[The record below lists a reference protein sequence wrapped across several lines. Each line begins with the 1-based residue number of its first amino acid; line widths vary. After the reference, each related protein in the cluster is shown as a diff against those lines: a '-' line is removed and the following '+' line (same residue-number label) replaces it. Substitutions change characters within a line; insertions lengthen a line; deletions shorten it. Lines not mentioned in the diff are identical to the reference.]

1 LTGDVAERKLVED
14 RKGIGFSVFVQE
26 SIGARASARASNRLL
41 GLKVVVDVVVAVVNV
56 VVASGCWNR

>member
-1 LTGDVAERKLVED
+1 MTGNVAERKLVED

-41 GLKVVVDVVVAVVNV
+41 GLKVVDVVVAVVVAVVDV
-56 VVASGCWNR
+56 VVAS